1 MVASVLGRTGISADR
16 SADYC
21 RLAQWRVNDPAQRAK
36 VLRQH
41 VPKPVPAGQ
50 GSLFEEE

>member
-1 MVASVLGRTGISADR
+1 M

-36 VLRQH
+36 VLG
-41 VPKPVPAGQ
+41 VPRPPEQLEGQ
-50 GSLFEEE
+50 ADLFAELEAS